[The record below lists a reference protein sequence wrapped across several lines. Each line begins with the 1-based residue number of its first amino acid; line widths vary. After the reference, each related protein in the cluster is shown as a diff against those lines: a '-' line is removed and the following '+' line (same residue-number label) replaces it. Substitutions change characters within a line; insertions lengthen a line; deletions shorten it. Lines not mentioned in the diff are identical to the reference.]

1 MDPLEDATGSP
12 FVRLTGSCTVPE
24 FSEVE
29 ELSGGAPTLLRSSF
43 SLRPDAYL
51 KRSNRLTHLGHSWSA
66 EVKALRGRYLEGA
79 HFVAL
84 WFAVLGSAKFF
95 HRWLVTPSSNALGW
109 VAAPLPPCSSSV
121 LNRMGRITRHHEND
135 HIDINS
141 VYIVEQVQHTCA
153 HTITMT

>member
-1 MDPLEDATGSP
+1 VDPLEDATGSP

-29 ELSGGAPTLLRSSF
+29 ELSGEVPTLLRSSF

-66 EVKALRGRYLEGA
+66 EVKALRGRYLEGT

-84 WFAVLGSAKFF
+84 WFAVLGSAKFVLSQMAGYS
-95 HRWLVTPSSNALGW
+95 LVQRSGMGCGT
-109 VAAPLPPCSSSV
+109 AA
-121 LNRMGRITRHHEND
+121 
-135 HIDINS
+135 
-141 VYIVEQVQHTCA
+141 
-153 HTITMT
+153 TM

>member
-51 KRSNRLTHLGHSWSA
+51 KRSNRLTHLGHSSGQLKLKLSRGGIW
-66 EVKALRGRYLEGA
+66 KAAILLPC
-79 HFVAL
+79 
-84 WFAVLGSAKFF
+84 GSLF
-95 HRWLVTPSSNALGW
+95 
-109 VAAPLPPCSSSV
+109 
-121 LNRMGRITRHHEND
+121 
-135 HIDINS
+135 
-141 VYIVEQVQHTCA
+141 
-153 HTITMT
+153 